1 MDIEKKITEE
11 ILRNITILARIYG
24 VYDEDVWKILKNIV
38 SDHE

>member
-11 ILRNITILARIYG
+11 ISRTITILARIYG
-24 VYDEDVWKILKNIV
+24 VHDEDIWKILKNIV